1 MSYAQSRDALE
12 STASYATIW
21 RETEWNKVKRYVNK
35 QRRRIFHAES
45 EGHAQVTQ
53 ADRDPVADSLP
64 ESRPH
69 ETSPVHRVPSFVRIA

>member
-35 QRRRIFHAES
+35 QRHRIFRAES
-45 EGHAQVTQ
+45 DGNKRKV
-53 ADRDPVADSLP
+53 RDLQSILRNVSFQPVNFRINVYL
-64 ESRPH
+64 SRMW
-69 ETSPVHRVPSFVRIA
+69 

>member
-35 QRRRIFHAES
+35 QRHRIFRAES
-45 EGHAQVTQ
+45 DGNKRKV
-53 ADRDPVADSLP
+53 RDLQSILRNVSFQPVNLRINVYL
-64 ESRPH
+64 SRMW
-69 ETSPVHRVPSFVRIA
+69 

>member
-35 QRRRIFHAES
+35 QRYRIFRAES
-45 EGHAQVTQ
+45 
-53 ADRDPVADSLP
+53 
-64 ESRPH
+64 
-69 ETSPVHRVPSFVRIA
+69 

>member
-35 QRRRIFHAES
+35 QRHRIFRAES
-45 EGHAQVTQ
+45 DGNKRKV
-53 ADRDPVADSLP
+53 RDLQSILRNVSFQPVNCRINVYL
-64 ESRPH
+64 SRMW
-69 ETSPVHRVPSFVRIA
+69 